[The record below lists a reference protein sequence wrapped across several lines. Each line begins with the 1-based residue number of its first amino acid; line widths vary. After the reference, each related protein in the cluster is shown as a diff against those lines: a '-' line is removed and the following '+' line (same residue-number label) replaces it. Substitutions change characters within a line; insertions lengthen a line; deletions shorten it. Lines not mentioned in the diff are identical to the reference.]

1 MIYIISGS
9 LFLIVLDC
17 IYDIIGMFVLVGG
30 ENFIVYLEG
39 LKFWWSWI
47 CMFVKLNSEF
57 FFDIFILVI
66 IFF

>member
-17 IYDIIGMFVLVGG
+17 IYDIKGMFVLVGG

-39 LKFWWSWI
+39 LKF
-47 CMFVKLNSEF
+47 
-57 FFDIFILVI
+57 
-66 IFF
+66 